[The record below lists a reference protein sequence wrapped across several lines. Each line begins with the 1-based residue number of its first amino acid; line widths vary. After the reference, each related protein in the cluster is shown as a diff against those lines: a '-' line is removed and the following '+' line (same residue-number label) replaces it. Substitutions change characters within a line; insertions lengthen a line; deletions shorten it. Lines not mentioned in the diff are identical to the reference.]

1 MFSYRP
7 NRGNTGGSGGV
18 NYKLLVAN
26 EKYNVI
32 DGLYH
37 YFKPSTPNIEV
48 VNKNKKSKYLFLR
61 QYSVIDII
69 IKKRQ
74 LNSAIEWI
82 KKLSKT
88 NDFKKDDVFVFHDF
102 EAAYAFTK
110 NYPNYNNTIF
120 IYHQQGSL
128 YDEWSASFNIQ
139 VKNFKR
145 YLDRSLVNVISKV
158 KMMGFPSEGARKVL
172 KNSSED
178 LFSVLQGK
186 EYRILYNG
194 VDIAENIEPTS
205 NIIDYVKRIEFSV
218 GPRFITVSSLN
229 HAKAVERIPEYLLSV
244 KLKYPKFVWVI
255 IGNGI
260 KKDDLKSNI
269 DKYGL
274 KDNVIWIDFPIPNT
288 DVLAIFSNTDY
299 YIMMHR
305 WSIFDL
311 STLEAMGMGNVPILS
326 NVGGNPEVVID
337 NNGLL
342 IDEKNKNSILE
353 YVNDTYLNINILK
366 NKNKEIQMA
375 HFSMK
380 QMLHSYKKLIDECI
394 RN

>member
-32 DGLYH
+32 DGLCH
-37 YFKPSTPNIEV
+37 YFKPSTPNAEV
-48 VNKNKKSKYLFLR
+48 LNKSKNSKYLFLR
-61 QYSVIDII
+61 KYSVIDII

-74 LNSAIEWI
+74 LNRAIDWI
-82 KKLSKT
+82 KKLSET
-88 NDFKKDDVFVFHDF
+88 NDLKKDDLYIFHDF
-102 EAAYAFTK
+102 EATYAFTK
-110 NYPNYNNTIF
+110 IYPDYDNTIF

-128 YDEWSASFNIQ
+128 YDEWSASFSIQ
-139 VKNFKR
+139 VKNYKH
-145 YLDRSLVNVISKV
+145 YLDRSLFNVISKV
-158 KMMGFPSEGARKVL
+158 KVMGFPSEGARKVL
-172 KNSSED
+172 MNSSED
-178 LFSVLQGK
+178 LSSILQGK

-205 NIIDYVKRIEFSV
+205 KILDYIKRIEIGA
-218 GPRFITVSSLN
+218 GPKFITVSSLN

-244 KLKYPKFVWVI
+244 KQKYPNFLWVI
-255 IGNGI
+255 IGNGV
-260 KKDDLKSNI
+260 KKDELKFNI

-274 KDNVIWIDFPIPNT
+274 KDNLIWIDFPIQNT
-288 DVLAIFSNTDY
+288 DVLAILSITDY

-311 STLEAMGMGNVPILS
+311 ATLEAMGMGNVPILS

-342 IDEKNKNSILE
+342 IDEKNKNCVLE
-353 YVNDTYLNINILK
+353 YIEDTYPNIDFLK
-366 NKNKEIQMA
+366 EKNKEIQKS

-380 QMLHSYKKLIDECI
+380 QMLQSYKNIIDECKGS
-394 RN
+394 